1 MSDDESGSDT
11 GDGSGVLAPQVDE
24 RGFPIGSGQGGGP
37 RVIATANPLQLKM
50 EALKREAE
58 AAAKVAAKKAA
69 LASRLAAFQ
78 GGKNSA
84 TIGGDSASA
93 GDSSSGSAPV
103 VSQQLSATPA
113 EPPETLRKVV
123 EKVLLDSRV
132 VGMMKSAFTGKMTTL
147 QGA

>member
-11 GDGSGVLAPQVDE
+11 GDGVLAPQVDE

-84 TIGGDSASA
+84 TIGGDSAGA
-93 GDSSSGSAPV
+93 GDSSTPV
-103 VSQQLSATPA
+103 ISQAPA
-113 EPPETLRKVV
+113 EPVETMRKVV

-132 VGMMKSAFTGKMTTL
+132 VGMMKSAFMDRGWVKKW
-147 QGA
+147 QRCKA